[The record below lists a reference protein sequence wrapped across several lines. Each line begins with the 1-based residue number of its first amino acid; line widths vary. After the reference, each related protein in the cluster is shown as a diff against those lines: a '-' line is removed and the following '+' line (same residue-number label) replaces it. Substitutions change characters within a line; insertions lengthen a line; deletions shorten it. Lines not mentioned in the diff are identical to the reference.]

1 MSLHVIVNYKIIQ
14 ETLHESVKIFL
25 NLFGTVLWNV
35 GGPFFIPKGITL
47 QINTPQ
53 SVTNDVLY
61 LSFKIMEI

>member
-1 MSLHVIVNYKIIQ
+1 M
-14 ETLHESVKIFL
+14 FL
-25 NLFGTVLWNV
+25 AQLSNV